1 MPISLE
7 LKAGSIALHIRYKV
21 TSSGG
26 QLSFVPHVPNFTDIM
41 PSFFNELIILRIVTG
56 LIPVD
61 RARSSIQHCQ
71 VKNSFFLLFHTRNLA
86 DVL

>member
-26 QLSFVPHVPNFTDIM
+26 QFSVVPPVPNFTDIM

-61 RARSSIQHCQ
+61 NARSSLVTFCL
-71 VKNSFFLLFHTRNLA
+71 SPYS
-86 DVL
+86 